1 MKHLLETR
9 RVFIAVV
16 ALGLFAMAARPV
28 IDPDFWWHLRTGQL
42 ILQTHAVPHVD
53 PYSFTRFGQPWT
65 NHEWL
70 SEVLIYGLYRAG
82 GFAALIV
89 GFAAIPAAIFLL
101 VYVRCSG
108 RPYVA
113 GLLTVWAAVASI
125 PLWGVRPQMISLL
138 LAGLVLLLRDL
149 AQNKPRRWWWMVP
162 LMLLWVNLHA
172 GYALGVALLVLFL
185 LGDLLDV
192 AFGVESWRHIAP
204 RLRMLGL
211 ATLACLAVVPLNPNG
226 VKLYWYPLQTLRSTS
241 MQKYIVEWFSPNF
254 HEAHYLPL
262 LLFLIAT
269 FTAVAFSPK
278 RLRPCE
284 LLLLLTTVFAAL
296 VSVRHAPVFLVVTAP
311 LLSQLLHAWTAD
323 RKTLIQAQLTES
335 FKPVSMAL
343 NAGLLLVV
351 VGLTVAHVWSV
362 TRGQA
367 TAEAANFPTDVI
379 TKTKTPCEKIL

>member
-192 AFGVESWRHIAP
+192 AFGVESWRHI
-204 RLRMLGL
+204 
-211 ATLACLAVVPLNPNG
+211 
-226 VKLYWYPLQTLRSTS
+226 
-241 MQKYIVEWFSPNF
+241 
-254 HEAHYLPL
+254 
-262 LLFLIAT
+262 
-269 FTAVAFSPK
+269 
-278 RLRPCE
+278 
-284 LLLLLTTVFAAL
+284 
-296 VSVRHAPVFLVVTAP
+296 
-311 LLSQLLHAWTAD
+311 
-323 RKTLIQAQLTES
+323 
-335 FKPVSMAL
+335 
-343 NAGLLLVV
+343 
-351 VGLTVAHVWSV
+351 
-362 TRGQA
+362 
-367 TAEAANFPTDVI
+367 
-379 TKTKTPCEKIL
+379 